1 MMIETLNTLNRTV
14 KELGVAYFGRP
25 SGSYIQDAN
34 GERLTGQTFVD
45 LLRTG
50 IEAGRVENVTEEIP
64 AYAKSSGCQY
74 FRFEIPADLEAYQGA
89 DILGRLDVDLD
100 GLRVQEASHK
110 GRDGSP
116 IPEIVTSEIKPLRV
130 DFGHF
135 IVGEHKGEDFIFTAH
150 PGEVLPAN
158 PIAGM
163 DQVPADT
170 WATLRIVHDGD
181 TGEATL
187 VSSSAILST
196 IPQLQTVKLAG

>member
-1 MMIETLNTLNRTV
+1 MMIEILNRTV
-14 KELGVAYFGRP
+14 KELGAVHFGRP

-34 GERLTGQTFVD
+34 GERVTGQTFVD
-45 LLRTG
+45 LLKTC
-50 IEAGRVENVTEEIP
+50 IEAGSFEDVTEEIP
-64 AYAKSSGCQY
+64 AYAKIPVCQY
-74 FRFEIPADLEAYQGA
+74 YRFEIPADLEAYQGA

-116 IPEIVTSEIKPLRV
+116 IPEIVTSDLKPLRV

-135 IVGEHKGEDFIFTAH
+135 IVGPDNGNLVIWTAH

-163 DQVPADT
+163 DQIPADT
-170 WATLRIVHDGD
+170 WDTLRIVHDGD

-187 VSSSAILST
+187 ISSSAILST